1 MNGFRSIQR
10 RITLDIRE
18 MGTRDRVLGDNNIKI
33 IDPQEGRNIN
43 KYD

>member
-33 IDPQEGRNIN
+33 IDPLEGRNIN
-43 KYD
+43 K